1 MSKDLLEHRIEAKRR
16 RAMRAAIRHATSDDL
31 PRLLEL
37 YRLLDVGA
45 EPELGLAKAR
55 RVFDALASVQGHDI
69 YVAESEEGVVG
80 TFALIFIDG
89 LAHGARCFGLVE
101 DVVVATDARGQ
112 GIGKAMMRFAMQR
125 CAERRCY
132 KLALSSHLRREE
144 AHRFYEGLG
153 FAQHGYSFLVA

>member
-1 MSKDLLEHRIEAKRR
+1 LTGDYFMSV
-16 RAMRAAIRHATSDDL
+16 AIRPATSDDL

-37 YRLLDVGA
+37 YQLLGVGA
-45 EPELGLAKAR
+45 EPELGLDQAR
-55 RVFDALASVQGHDI
+55 RVFDALASVPGHDV
-69 YVAESEEGVVG
+69 YVAESEDVVVG
-80 TFALIFIDG
+80 TFGLIFIGG

-125 CAERRCY
+125 CAERHCY
-132 KLALSSHLRREE
+132 KLALSSHLRREA

-153 FAQHGYSFLVA
+153 FAKHGYSFLVA